1 MSKVKVLL
9 IVALAVLPAV
19 LAAPAVA
26 DVAITQK
33 STSTMM
39 GGMMLTSGSFIMYI
53 SGDRQ
58 RTDMEM
64 KSEMPMFASPVM
76 KSTTITCLD
85 KGLVWNIDH
94 ERKMYQEILLADLRA
109 MVDSFS
115 VDDESTPGPLT
126 DDMEIGKPEFS
137 IKPTGRTRT
146 INSFACEEILVHMIM
161 HAADR
166 QTGDTGSFVLHNDM
180 WVTKNCP
187 GWEEYRNFSKKS
199 MEKMGGTEDQGS
211 PVAALSMMGFDLQG
225 LMKEMEKI
233 EGMPI
238 LQEMTMVLTGDL
250 GAHIAEQMAER
261 EEAMGQAAAA
271 MQGLAGMAG
280 REDKDAKK
288 TDSGT
293 ESGLIFES
301 AIEVESIKSGAVEAA
316 KFEVPQGYS
325 KSGY

>member
-1 MSKVKVLL
+1 MLKVKVLL
-9 IVALAVLPAV
+9 IIALAVLPV
-19 LAAPAVA
+19 VPAAPAMA

-39 GGMMLTSGSFIMYI
+39 GGMMLTSGSFTMYI

-76 KSTTITCLD
+76 KSTTITRLD

-94 ERKMYQEILLADLRA
+94 ERKMYQEMLLADLRA
-109 MVDSFS
+109 MADSFS
-115 VDDESTPGPLT
+115 VGDESMPGPLT
-126 DDMEIGKPEFS
+126 DDMEVGKPEFS
-137 IKPTGRTRT
+137 IKPTGRNKT
-146 INSFACEEILVHMIM
+146 INSFACEEVLVHMIM

-166 QTGDTGSFVLHNDM
+166 QTGDTGSFVLHNNM

-187 GWEEYRNFSKKS
+187 GWDDYRNFSKKS
-199 MEKMGGTEDQGS
+199 MEKMGSAEDRGS
-211 PVAALSMMGFDLQG
+211 PAAALGMMGFDLQG
-225 LMKEMEKI
+225 LLKEMEKI

-250 GAHIAEQMAER
+250 GARIAEQMAER

-280 REDKDAKK
+280 RADKDAKK
-288 TDSGT
+288 PDSGT
-293 ESGLIFES
+293 ASGLILES
-301 AIEVESIKSGAVEAA
+301 TIEVESIKSGAVEAA

-325 KSGY
+325 KSAY